1 MRSTQDPYQIIATD
15 YDNWSV
21 VFSCTNYFGFFHTR
35 LIWIMTTERH
45 PKPELLQTAY
55 NYLNDIGFGRAFLFR
70 VKQTDCQDYA
80 NVYESTTAATG

>member
-15 YDNWSV
+15 YDNWAV
-21 VFSCTNYFGFFHTR
+21 VFSCTNYFSFFHTR
-35 LIWIMTTERH
+35 LVWIMTTERH
-45 PKPELLQTAY
+45 PKPEYLQQAY

-80 NVYESTTAATG
+80 AETTTT